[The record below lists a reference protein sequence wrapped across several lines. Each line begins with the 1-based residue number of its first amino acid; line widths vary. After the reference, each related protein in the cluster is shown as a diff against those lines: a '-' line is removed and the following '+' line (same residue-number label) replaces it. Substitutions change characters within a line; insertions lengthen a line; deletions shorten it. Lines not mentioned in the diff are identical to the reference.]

1 MDPLQLSARRRAA
14 VACAWLASVDIMIK
28 KRDECNML
36 RDAIAHKQAEE
47 RIRTLYTGVERQLR
61 EHIMLLEAMIA
72 AKETE
77 LDIRSNTA
85 RHCAAGARA
94 YLHGR
99 CAEFGATLE
108 RHVYALVHAQE
119 MERIGTTTASDI
131 GNLPICPECYV
142 ERCVARR
149 QFAPVD
155 KPKQDL

>member
-1 MDPLQLSARRRAA
+1 MLENFYATDMLIDFRWDSIALSPLADDVWTATAWARINLTDTA
-14 VACAWLASVDIMIK
+14 
-28 KRDECNML
+28 
-36 RDAIAHKQAEE
+36 
-47 RIRTLYTGVERQLR
+47 GVVTVGSSDF
-61 EHIMLLEAMIA
+61 H
-72 AKETE
+72 
-77 LDIRSNTA
+77 LD
-85 RHCAAGARA
+85 G
-94 YLHGR
+94 
-99 CAEFGATLE
+99 GATLE